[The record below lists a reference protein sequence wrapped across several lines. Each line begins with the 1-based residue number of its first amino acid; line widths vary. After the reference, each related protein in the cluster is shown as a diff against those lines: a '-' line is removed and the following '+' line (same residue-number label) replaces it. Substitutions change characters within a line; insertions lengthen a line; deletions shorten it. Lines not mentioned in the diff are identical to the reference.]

1 MIKQNPIHLPPYKK
15 MTTPISNRKN
25 YTHVRKILATC
36 ADRSRLKSHQRP
48 LPKRINHP
56 AKLFLPSKLS
66 KRLGSKLKRR
76 YDPQTPCLLR
86 CAQADPVK
94 TNSLNGYAID
104 RSFQLVN
111 MSKT

>member
-48 LPKRINHP
+48 LPKRIKFILQNCFSLLSL
-56 AKLFLPSKLS
+56 AKDSYPSLNAAMI
-66 KRLGSKLKRR
+66 L
-76 YDPQTPCLLR
+76 QTPCLLR

-104 RSFQLVN
+104 RSLPIGQ
-111 MSKT
+111 T